1 MLELANI
8 SKSFAGN
15 RTIDDVSLTVTQGEV
30 LGIIGPNGAGKTT
43 LFNLMS
49 GFLPVDSGRIRFMGQ
64 DITGWRPDQIGRAG
78 LARTFQITESMDEL
92 TVQES
97 VMLGAF
103 AIHTRRRHALALAS
117 EILEFT
123 AMDRLKGTKAVDL
136 TAAERHRLD
145 FAKAL
150 AMRPKLILLD
160 EITAGMW
167 PEEQEQIAEL
177 IRQSRHDLGVTFVV
191 IEHKL
196 SFLCGVAERAIAL
209 TFGRTIAE
217 GPPRDVL
224 ATPAVEAAYL
234 GTSTSHA

>member
-1 MLELANI
+1 MLELANV

-15 RTIDDVSLTVTQGEV
+15 RTIDDLSLTVSEGSV

-43 LFNLMS
+43 LFNLIS
-49 GFLPVDSGRIRFMGQ
+49 GFLPVDSGRIKFLGQ

-78 LARTFQITESMDEL
+78 LARTFQITESMDDL
-92 TVQES
+92 TVGES
-97 VMLGAF
+97 VLLGAF
-103 AIHTRRRHALALAS
+103 AVHTRRRNALDLAD
-117 EILEFT
+117 EVLEFT
-123 AMDRLKGTKAVDL
+123 AMQKLKGAKAVDL

-167 PEEQEQIAEL
+167 PEEQDEIAEL
-177 IRQSRHDLGVTFVV
+177 IRQSRRELGITFVV

-196 SFLCGVAERAIAL
+196 SFLLGVAERAIAL

-217 GPPRDVL
+217 GDPRDVL
-224 ATPAVEAAYL
+224 ATPEVEAAYL
-234 GTSTSHA
+234 GTRASHA